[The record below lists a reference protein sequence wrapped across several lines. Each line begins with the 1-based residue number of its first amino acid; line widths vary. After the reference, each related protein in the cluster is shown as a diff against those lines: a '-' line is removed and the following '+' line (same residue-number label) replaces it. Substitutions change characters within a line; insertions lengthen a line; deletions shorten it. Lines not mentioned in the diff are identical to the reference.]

1 VAEVVWTTRATADLE
16 ALADYLGQS
25 VPGYAEVVI
34 RRLLA
39 SVDRL
44 EAFPLSGRAVPEIG
58 QKDMREIVLHSY
70 RIAYLYD
77 TEADRV
83 EVLTVFHSSRQFG
96 ASRGE
101 E

>member
-1 VAEVVWTTRATADLE
+1 MAEVVWTARATADLE
-16 ALADYLGQS
+16 ALADYLAQS
-25 VPGYAEVVI
+25 APGYAEVVM

-44 EAFPLSGRAVPEIG
+44 GAFPMSGRAVPEIG
-58 QKDMREIVLHSY
+58 QKDMREIVLRSY
-70 RIAYLYD
+70 RVVYLYD
-77 TEADRV
+77 AEADRV